1 MKNIFFLFILI
12 FSVDLKSQSVTID
25 IIKSGFGENSN
36 YYRKDLNNLLNPFEG
51 SYIYT
56 NGTSTFKI
64 VLKKMIKQPVDSHYE
79 DIIIGEYQYMENGIE
94 KANTLSNLNI
104 IYSDQFLKHGI
115 AGNRVISKTNSRL
128 WICTQCNTNEKRIGL
143 NIRDISTNR
152 YADILMRRTV
162 INGQQVMQVKIY
174 NVNTVSYN
182 VDTESP
188 PADFSLPLGEFI
200 MIKQ

>member
-12 FSVDLKSQSVTID
+12 FSAELKSQSVTID
-25 IIKSGFGENSN
+25 IEEPGFGKPNG
-36 YYRKDLNNLLNPFEG
+36 YYQKDFNNLLNPFEG
-51 SYIYT
+51 TYIYT

-64 VLKKMIKQPVDSHYE
+64 VLQKMIKQPVDSHYE
-79 DIIIGEYQYMENGIE
+79 DLIIGEYQYMENGIE
-94 KANTLSNLNI
+94 KVNTLSNLNI
-104 IYSDQFLKHGI
+104 MYSDQYLKHNI
-115 AGNRVISKTNSRL
+115 AGNGILWNNSRL
-128 WICTQCNTNEKRIGL
+128 WKCPQCKPNEKRADLTITDKL
-143 NIRDISTNR
+143 TNR
-152 YADILMRRTV
+152 YANILMRRTV
-162 INGQQVMQVKIY
+162 INGQQVIQVKIN

>member
-12 FSVDLKSQSVTID
+12 FSAELKSQSVTID
-25 IIKSGFGENSN
+25 IEEPGLGKPNG
-36 YYRKDLNNLLNPFEG
+36 YYQKDFNNLLNPFEG
-51 SYIYT
+51 TYIYT

-64 VLKKMIKQPVDSHYE
+64 VLQKMIKQPVDSHYE
-79 DIIIGEYQYMENGIE
+79 DLIIGEYQYMENGIE
-94 KANTLSNLNI
+94 KVNTLSNLNI
-104 IYSDQFLKHGI
+104 MYSDQYLKHNI
-115 AGNRVISKTNSRL
+115 AGNGILWNNSRL
-128 WICTQCNTNEKRIGL
+128 WKCPQCEPNEKRADLMITDKL
-143 NIRDISTNR
+143 TNR
-152 YADILMRRTV
+152 YANILMRRTV